1 MTAAAEEL
9 LRRVDAVTERLA
21 IHASSPAASGLTDP
35 DQPSGERW
43 EWGQIWAHMAEF
55 PGYWMRQIRQ
65 VLATPADEPQP
76 PFGRVK
82 TNPDR
87 IAAIEAER
95 MTAHADLWERL
106 AWDLSDLRA
115 FIQGLSAEDWS
126 RTVTH
131 PTRGV
136 MDLPRAFD
144 EFLVGHLEEH
154 ADQLDGLAG

>member
-1 MTAAAEEL
+1 
-9 LRRVDAVTERLA
+9 
-21 IHASSPAASGLTDP
+21 
-35 DQPSGERW
+35 
-43 EWGQIWAHMAEF
+43 MAEF

-65 VLATPADEPQP
+65 VLATPAGEPQP

-95 MTAHADLWERL
+95 MTAHADLWERV
-106 AWDLSDLRA
+106 AWDLSDLRT

-126 RTVTH
+126 RTMTH

-136 MDLPRAFD
+136 MDVRRAFD

-154 ADQLDGLAG
+154 ADQLDRLDA